1 MTKHCKYET
10 TAVNTKHC
18 QITLNVTLVNKTAFK
33 FGTVLGDEKLNY
45 KSLSQ
50 SFLNKPH
57 IRKHPNQTFHF
68 IHMTKH
74 CKYETTVV
82 NIKHINIT
90 LNMSLVNKLHS
101 RRYSIGRRETNL
113 QDS

>member
-57 IRKHPNQTFHF
+57 IRKHTIGTKPF
-68 IHMTKH
+68 I
-74 CKYETTVV
+74 
-82 NIKHINIT
+82 
-90 LNMSLVNKLHS
+90 SL
-101 RRYSIGRRETNL
+101 T
-113 QDS
+113 